1 MRMGDMAHV
10 KKTLGF
16 KISNLIACAGGAT
29 MLALA
34 APMALAQPQ
43 FSANQLTALTSGE
56 MATYADLVAFSDTA
70 DMVIRAEIRR
80 QTKVKP
86 ERAPGLKPGF
96 ARLYIEAR
104 TIALIAGSKGIGE
117 SFDYVVDV
125 PLDAKGKV
133 PKLKKREVLLFANRV
148 AGRPTSVQLAGSA
161 AQFAYSPELEGR
173 LRPIL
178 TALIDSKAPPIVT
191 GVADALA
198 VRGNLVGESETQVF
212 LTTTNRSPV
221 SLTITRR
228 PNEGPEWGVS
238 WGEIIDASATAPQ
251 RDSLRWYRLACAL
264 PRSLPSSANLSR
276 DAEERRLAEQDYRYV
291 IESLGPCERPLTSRN

>member
-1 MRMGDMAHV
+1 M
-10 KKTLGF
+10 
-16 KISNLIACAGGAT
+16 
-29 MLALA
+29 A
-34 APMALAQPQ
+34 APMVLAQPLAP
-43 FSANQLTALTSGE
+43 ANSMPALTPGE
-56 MATYADLVAFSDTA
+56 MASYADLVAFSDTS
-70 DMVIRAEIRR
+70 DMVIRAQIRR

-96 ARLYIEAR
+96 ARLYIEAQ

-125 PLDAKGKV
+125 KLDAKGKV

-148 AGRPTSVQLAGSA
+148 AGRPTSVQLAGNA
-161 AQFAYSPELEGR
+161 AQFAYTPELEAR

-178 TALIDSKAPPIVT
+178 TALVDSNAPPIVT

-212 LTTTNRSPV
+212 LTTTTRSPV

-228 PNEGPEWGVS
+228 PNEAPDWGVS
-238 WGEIIDASATAPQ
+238 WGEIIDASASAPQ
-251 RDSLRWYRLACAL
+251 RDTLRWYRLACAL
-264 PRSLPSSANLSR
+264 PQTLPSSANLSR
-276 DAEERRLAEQDYRYV
+276 DADERRLAEQDYRLV
-291 IESLGPCERPLTSRN
+291 IESLGPCQRPLTAK